1 MLFGLRAVAQI
12 PTIKVKKELTQADA
26 PWNVTLC
33 GMYRGNVKVEDIC
46 KNNQLKIAYNT
57 IGLRII
63 RFDITFKSNDKI
75 YNWSTTGDTISA
87 EIRSRLMLVDKK
99 AKVFIDD
106 IKAVSKNN
114 DTIYLNPIT
123 LRVIE

>member
-1 MLFGLRAVAQI
+1 M
-12 PTIKVKKELTQADA
+12 TQADA

-33 GMYRGNVKVEDIC
+33 GMYRGNVKVEDVCI
-46 KNNQLKIAYNT
+46 NNRLKINYNT

-63 RFDITFKSNDKI
+63 RFDITFKSNGKI
-75 YNWSTTGDTISA
+75 YNWSTTGDTISL
-87 EIRSRLMLVDKK
+87 EIKNRLMQADKK
-99 AKVFIDD
+99 AKIFIDD

-123 LRVIE
+123 LRVID